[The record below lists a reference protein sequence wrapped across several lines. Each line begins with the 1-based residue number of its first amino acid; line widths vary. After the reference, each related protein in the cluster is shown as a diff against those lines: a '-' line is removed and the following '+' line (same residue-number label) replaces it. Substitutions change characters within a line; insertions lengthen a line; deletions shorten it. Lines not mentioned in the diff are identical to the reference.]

1 MKIQTLLLISI
12 SQLGISSSA
21 YAALLLPT
29 EQEFSAT
36 LSNTYPSFNAA
47 NILSSNTNLTAPLSI
62 AASTPAARHANV
74 CFITDTEDCRGN
86 KFSSSPEDNPVSP
99 PSPPPTNCDPNDA
112 WCIDNEKRCDWEGYL
127 KTLKDCN
134 EVQVPH
140 NYCPYDET
148 FFEKCI
154 CDPTL
159 VACPYP
165 LQGVGKEC
173 EGKYRSCK
181 CPDYFSSCECGP
193 ADGALSCTWDG
204 KTTYSACKPCC
215 SDTCPSGS
223 ISTYCNSDQDKIQV
237 STTECGTP
245 CYSCQDKHSHSYSC
259 PSGYQSSPCSNG
271 YTQIGTANETCSC
284 GEITYTLCYKCQA
297 PAAPSC
303 VSGGSSSCTG
313 STYCTYGYTSSC
325 KDCSG
330 TTRYQCKSAPSC
342 VSGGSSSCTG
352 STSCSNGYT
361 SSCKDCN
368 GTTRY
373 QCKSAPSCVSGG
385 SSSCTGSTSCSN
397 GYTSSC
403 KDCNGTTR
411 YQCKS
416 APSCVSGG
424 SSSCTGSTSCQ
435 YGYTSSCKNCSGT
448 TLYKCKSCSNTCS
461 SGSLSVSCKSYET
474 KKSVGT
480 TECGNTCYKCEH
492 SHSYSCPTGYQ
503 SSSCGSG
510 YTQTG
515 STSKK
520 CACGATSGT
529 CYKCEKKTC
538 TPSKTSCP
546 KTKNNGNCVCDK
558 YEAAGDDGCGNTVYR
573 CRLYRPL
580 AGSGANCSP
589 SSCNP

>member
-21 YAALLLPT
+21 YAALLPPT
-29 EQEFSAT
+29 EQKFSAA

-62 AASTPAARHANV
+62 AASTPAAQLANV

-127 KTLKDCN
+127 KTLADCN
-134 EVQVPH
+134 EVQIPY
-140 NYCPYDET
+140 NYCPYDKT

-223 ISTYCNSDQDKIQV
+223 ISTYCSSNQDKIQV

-284 GEITYTLCYKCQA
+284 GEITYNLCYKCQA

-313 STYCTYGYTSSC
+313 STYCANGYTSSCKDCSGTTRYQCKSAPSCVSGGSSSCTGSTYCSNGYTSSC

-352 STSCSNGYT
+352 STSCQYGYT
-361 SSCKDCN
+361 SFCKDCS

-373 QCKSAPSCVSGG
+373 Q
-385 SSSCTGSTSCSN
+385 
-397 GYTSSC
+397 
-403 KDCNGTTR
+403 
-411 YQCKS
+411 
-416 APSCVSGG
+416 
-424 SSSCTGSTSCQ
+424 
-435 YGYTSSCKNCSGT
+435 
-448 TLYKCKSCSNTCS
+448 CKSCSNTCS
-461 SGSLSVSCKSYET
+461 SGSTSVSCTSKQN
-474 KKSVGT
+474 KVSVGK
-480 TECGNTCYKCEH
+480 TECGNTCYKCEDKPC
-492 SHSYSCPTGYQ
+492 SNTC
-503 SSSCGSG
+503 SS
-510 YTQTG
+510 G
-515 STSKK
+515 STSVSCTSKQNK
-520 CACGATSGT
+520 VSVGKTECGNT
-529 CYKCEKKTC
+529 CYKCEDKPCSNTCSKGSTSVSCAAVRGETKVSVGKT
-538 TPSKTSCP
+538 
-546 KTKNNGNCVCDK
+546 
-558 YEAAGDDGCGNTVYR
+558 ECGNTCYE
-573 CRLYRPL
+573 CQCNATCASKGYSSSKP
-580 AGSGANCSP
+580 SGKNCSMTIVCGSTCYYNCTT
-589 SSCNP
+589 SSGGGGIDTEEDNYFANSKGGQYQR

>member
-21 YAALLLPT
+21 YAALLPPT

-127 KTLKDCN
+127 KTLADCN
-134 EVQVPH
+134 EVQIPY
-140 NYCPYDET
+140 NYCPYDKT

-297 PAAPSC
+297 PA
-303 VSGGSSSCTG
+303 
-313 STYCTYGYTSSC
+313 
-325 KDCSG
+325 
-330 TTRYQCKSAPSC
+330 
-342 VSGGSSSCTG
+342 
-352 STSCSNGYT
+352 
-361 SSCKDCN
+361 
-368 GTTRY
+368 
-373 QCKSAPSCVSGG
+373 
-385 SSSCTGSTSCSN
+385 
-397 GYTSSC
+397 
-403 KDCNGTTR
+403 
-411 YQCKS
+411 